1 MRRIFRSPIC
11 MVLFAFFLRVLYAA
25 AMHTYRFV
33 GLWDLFEM
41 ANIGRS
47 LALGHGFAAPYAID
61 TGPSALTPPIYPWV
75 VSLAFRTFG
84 VFSEG
89 AGFAIVVFNSIF
101 SALTC
106 WTVYRIARR
115 VFNDTVAAWSGWL
128 WALSPWALYY
138 SVGWVWETSLSAFL
152 LSLLFMLTL
161 DMDGDARFASWFRY
175 GLVWGVAAL
184 TNTAL
189 LAWLPFSGCWLAYRL
204 NRSGKRFLVPVLLS
218 AVVFWIT
225 LTPWLVRNYQ
235 VFGQFVLIR
244 DNFGN
249 ELRSGNNPL
258 AEGWKVG
265 SYDAFRNPALARIT
279 RQIGEPA
286 VSAEQGKEA
295 RAWIAENPGTFA
307 SLSLRRFYY
316 FWAGLPRTW
325 TGQPIPPEK
334 QLKNLFYLAFSLISF
349 AGLVLALKRRVPG
362 AFLFVTVM
370 VFYPLT
376 YYISVPET
384 RYRHAIEPVMLILIV
399 FVVCSLFAR
408 LRQSHQPEPSSARL
422 GATAGKA

>member
-1 MRRIFRSPIC
+1 
-11 MVLFAFFLRVLYAA
+11 MVLIAFFLRVLYAA
-25 AMHTYRFV
+25 VMHTYRFA

-47 LALGHGFAAPYAID
+47 LALGHGFAAPYGID
-61 TGPSALTPPIYPWV
+61 TGPSALTPPIYPWL
-75 VSLAFRTFG
+75 VSLAFRVFG
-84 VFSEG
+84 VFSDG

-106 WTVYRIARR
+106 WTIYRIARR
-115 VFNDTVAAWSGWL
+115 VFSDTVAACSGWL

-161 DMDGDARFASWFRY
+161 EMDGDARLGSWFRY
-175 GLVWGVAAL
+175 GLVWGIAAL

-204 NRSGKRFLVPVLLS
+204 HRNGKRFLVPVLLS
-218 AVVFWIT
+218 AVVFWLA

-235 VFGQFVLIR
+235 VFGQFILIR

-249 ELRSGNNPL
+249 ELRSGNNPQ

-265 SYDAFRNPALARIT
+265 SYDAFRNPAMARVT
-279 RQIGEPA
+279 RQMGEPA
-286 VSAEQGKEA
+286 VSAEQGQQAK
-295 RAWIAENPGTFA
+295 AWIAENPGTFA
-307 SLSLRRFYY
+307 SLSLRRVYY

-325 TGQPIPPEK
+325 TGDPIPPSK

-349 AGLVLALKRRVPG
+349 AGLLLALKRRAPG
-362 AFLFVTVM
+362 VFLFATLL

-376 YYISVPET
+376 YYLSVPET
-384 RYRHAIEPVMLILIV
+384 RYRHAIEPVMLMLTV
-399 FVVCSLFAR
+399 FLLCSLFVR
-408 LRQSHQPEPSSARL
+408 RRESDQSEPTSAQI